1 MPRAFDLNLERSWR
15 ERLQEFER
23 CGLSVRE
30 YCRSQAIREH
40 TFFWWRRELARRD
53 RLRRGARANS
63 TKAQRRH
70 SKAKRARGTIPTREL
85 GTRAETAER
94 WRDRLARWRRSGCSI
109 SEFCRSEKLTQA
121 AFFNW
126 KKRLAA
132 SSRSAPT
139 HSKNGTPAFLP
150 VQVISDSLH
159 SMCMEIRLG
168 DFLLRVPTTIEE
180 RSLRQAIRI
189 VREEAAEC

>member
-1 MPRAFDLNLERSWR
+1 MPRAFDLNLERSWCR
-15 ERLQEFER
+15 RLQEFQR
-23 CGLSVRE
+23 SGRSVRE
-30 YCRSQAIREH
+30 YCRSRSIQEY

-53 RLRRGARANS
+53 RLRRGARAKS
-63 TKAQRRH
+63 KARRVH
-70 SKAKRARGTIPTREL
+70 SKAKRFGATSLKRKL
-85 GTRAETAER
+85 GTRAETTQR

-132 SSRSAPT
+132 SSPAAPR
-139 HSKNGTPAFLP
+139 HSNNGTPAFLP
-150 VQVISDSLH
+150 LQLISDSLH